1 MVGPARGLP
10 GPEPG
15 AAVDPFDPTTLFR
28 VVDLTGVVANGLL
41 GSAVARSRSFD
52 LIGFLVLAI
61 ASGLGGGMIRDVL
74 LDAGPPIALTDPAYL
89 TAALGAALVGYLLA
103 LEGRL
108 PRRLLV
114 LADALALGCWAATG
128 TTKALGVGLEPLA
141 AVILGVVTAVGGGML
156 RDLLAGRVPQVL
168 GGSTLYATFAVLA
181 SLQAAL
187 LHERLGE
194 TTVMAAAIVLCLV
207 MVPLARRRGWTLPGP
222 VDVAGPVRRRDRR
235 PDR

>member
-1 MVGPARGLP
+1 M
-10 GPEPG
+10 
-15 AAVDPFDPTTLFR
+15 DPFDPTTLFR

-41 GSAVARSRSFD
+41 GAAVARGQRFD

-61 ASGLGGGMIRDVL
+61 AAGLGGGMIRDVL

-89 TAALGAALVGYLLA
+89 TCALGAAVVGYLLA
-103 LEGRL
+103 FEGRL

-114 LADALALGCWAATG
+114 VADALALGCWAGTG
-128 TTKALGVGLEPLA
+128 TAKALGVGLDPPA

-168 GGSTLYATFAVLA
+168 GGNTLYATFAVLA

-187 LHERLGE
+187 LHRHLGE
-194 TTVMAAAIVLCLV
+194 TAVMATGILLCLV
-207 MVPLARRRGWTLPGP
+207 LVPLARRQGWTLPGP
-222 VDVAGPVRRRDRR
+222 VDVAGPVRRRPHEER
-235 PDR
+235 